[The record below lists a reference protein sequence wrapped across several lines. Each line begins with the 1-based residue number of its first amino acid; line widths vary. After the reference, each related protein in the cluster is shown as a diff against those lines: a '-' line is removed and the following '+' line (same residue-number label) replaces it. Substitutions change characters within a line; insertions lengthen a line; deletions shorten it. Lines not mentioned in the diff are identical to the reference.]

1 MSCFYYCLLE
11 VSLTLTA
18 ILRYCDVRTAGSS
31 RCCVRVSHVCGVGL
45 LPVDGTIWNG
55 VRICDKLQIYLGVAH
70 WRIDWAP
77 CDRMRNASSGE
88 RSWLSSSQAR
98 SEDAQPKITS
108 KIFLFLALSVIMM
121 AQHDLKEVDA
131 VSDPWCWQR
140 WKKKKFFVGSAV
152 TEMWTSSHLALWT
165 KSGHWLAKHS
175 FPFVRAKVAPSF

>member
-1 MSCFYYCLLE
+1 MLLLLPARG
-11 VSLTLTA
+11 VSYVECNFAVLWCENRGKQPVLCA
-18 ILRYCDVRTAGSS
+18 CIA
-31 RCCVRVSHVCGVGL
+31 CVRVGL

-77 CDRMRNASSGE
+77 CDRMRNAGSGV
-88 RSWLSSSQAR
+88 RSWLSSFRAR

-108 KIFLFLALSVIMM
+108 KNLFLALSVIMM

-140 WKKKKFFVGSAV
+140 WKKKIFFFVGPAV
-152 TEMWTSSHLALWT
+152 TETWNSAHLAPLNKIRPLT
-165 KSGHWLAKHS
+165 GKAFIL
-175 FPFVRAKVAPSF
+175 FC

>member
-140 WKKKKFFVGSAV
+140 WKKKKILRWLGSHRDV
-152 TEMWTSSHLALWT
+152 N
-165 KSGHWLAKHS
+165 
-175 FPFVRAKVAPSF
+175 